1 MKMNSRTK
9 PTHEKSPAARA
20 LAGFSALMRAG
31 ARGQSY
37 VELALV
43 VPLLMTMIAG
53 IAEYGVLLND
63 YLNLVDS
70 SREAVRFSSSFD
82 PYDEDG
88 NVDTDF
94 FVQTADLTEQVLLPV
109 TMDPAN
115 GDDIVIT
122 FLSVGDGIYVREPNV
137 SGWSV
142 YGNQSS
148 QLTDAEIQSR
158 LDVNAPPAGVLFVE
172 IFYNY
177 RQRLHLPVFTQLV
190 PDPIPVHIYA
200 VMPLPAAEP
209 ISTPGGGGGGGGG
222 GGEPTATSPSGPAT
236 ATNTSM
242 PLPTWTPTSVPV
254 YSPTPTNTL
263 LPTNTPTK
271 TATPTLTFTST
282 PTATASRTPTA
293 TATSFVCSVSGS
305 DLYKSATRRLRVNI
319 SNNTSETLHISY
331 LTLFFNDSP
340 ASQAL
345 KKIRVDGSDVWTGTI
360 NGSPASGAIESEL
373 APWSTTAV
381 VFQFSK
387 TYTVSGSEYLLV
399 EFAENGCPSLSLP

>member
-1 MKMNSRTK
+1 MMKNNTTVTK
-9 PTHEKSPAARA
+9 KLIPAAART
-20 LAGFSALMRAG
+20 LSMLSAMIRG
-31 ARGQSY
+31 SARGQSY

-43 VPLLMTMIAG
+43 VPLLMTMVAG

-209 ISTPGGGGGGGGG
+209 ITTPSGGGGGGGGG
-222 GGEPTATSPSGPAT
+222 GSIPTPTDIPPLPTQTSPPLPTSTATSAPA
-236 ATNTSM
+236 N
-242 PLPTWTPTSVPV
+242 
-254 YSPTPTNTL
+254 SPTPSNTP
-263 LPTNTPTK
+263 LPTNTPTN
-271 TATPTLTFTST
+271 TTMPTLTFTST
-282 PTATASRTPTA
+282 PTATASQTPTA
-293 TATSFVCSVSGS
+293 TATSFVCNVSGS
-305 DLYKSATRRLRVNI
+305 DLYNSASRKLAVNI
-319 SNNTSETLHISY
+319 SNNTSEALHVSY

-340 ASQAL
+340 STQSLRTILA
-345 KKIRVDGSDVWTGTI
+345 DGTTVWSGTI
-360 NGSPASGAIESEL
+360 NGSPASGAITIGL
-373 APWSTTAV
+373 APGSTTLLE
-381 VFQFSK
+381 FQFSR
-387 TYTVSGSEYLLV
+387 TYTISGSEYLLV